1 MVSHISMATHPVNI
15 EVTEAAKKSL
25 MADCSSNVAT
35 YEQISVTKL
44 SEKSFPIGAFQN
56 YFRREKLVQKVAGK
70 FKDPIL

>member
-1 MVSHISMATHPVNI
+1 MVSHLSIGTHPVNI

-44 SEKSFPIGAFQN
+44 LEK
-56 YFRREKLVQKVAGK
+56 K
-70 FKDPIL
+70 FSDRGISK